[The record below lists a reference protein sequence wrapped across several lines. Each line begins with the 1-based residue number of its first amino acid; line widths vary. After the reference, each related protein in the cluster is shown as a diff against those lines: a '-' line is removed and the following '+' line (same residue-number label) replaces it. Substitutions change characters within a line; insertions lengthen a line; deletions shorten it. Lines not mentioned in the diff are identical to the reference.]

1 MAKKY
6 ILILGAYSDLA
17 KNSLKYLLDYNLI
30 LVGKDHSKLSKL
42 KSQIKK
48 TKVFI
53 LSNDIADEKLGENIF
68 KICKK
73 KKNKNLW
80 CD

>member
-17 KNSLKYLLDYNLI
+17 KNNYNLI

-48 TKVFI
+48 QKLLFYQMI
-53 LSNDIADEKLGENIF
+53 LQMRN
-68 KICKK
+68 
-73 KKNKNLW
+73 
-80 CD
+80 

>member
-1 MAKKY
+1 M
-6 ILILGAYSDLA
+6 GAYSDLA
-17 KNSLKYLLDYNLI
+17 KNSLKHLLDYNLI

-48 TKVFI
+48 TKVII
-53 LSNDIADEKLGENIF
+53 LSNDITDEKLGENIF

-73 KKNKNLW
+73 KN
-80 CD
+80 